1 MCGACGTKVDW
12 AGPMVAGPLR
22 RRDIGRCMTAL
33 CPTVTVDVIPRGWMV
48 KGRTGISRP
57 AQTLDELC
65 DALVPHVRL
74 TGWDEMEQALLEV
87 PAPVRVDTSKDDWT
101 VPAGDPGVAEP
112 VLGAVT
118 HLPVHMKVAAFALGA
133 RVFSSPAAL
142 CVDTEPTHFLVA
154 RNGHLPRK

>member
-33 CPTVTVDVIPRGWMV
+33 CPPVTVDVIPRGWMV

-74 TGWDEMEQALLEV
+74 TGWDEMEQVLLEV
-87 PAPVRVDTSKDDWT
+87 PAPLRVEARENEGPFLSTAPDG
-101 VPAGDPGVAEP
+101 AQP
-112 VLGAVT
+112 VLSAVT